1 MAPGFQQ
8 RSLSVVPSAQ
18 AYLAAGGA
26 VQVPGKTVQ
35 YLAFP
40 AARFPCPPAGGSG
53 EAWRER
59 AERVLGR
66 RAVGV
71 RWGFRMSSDRLRDM
85 LAPLKLI
92 IIQSLSWR
100 KSY

>member
-1 MAPGFQQ
+1 MLQQ
-8 RSLSVVPSAQ
+8 RSLSVVPPAQ

-40 AARFPCPPAGGSG
+40 AARFPSPPAGGSSG
-53 EAWRER
+53 EAWREHT
-59 AERVLGR
+59 ERVLGR

-71 RWGFRMSSDRLRDM
+71 RWGLCMSSYT
-85 LAPLKLI
+85 
-92 IIQSLSWR
+92 QW
-100 KSY
+100 